1 MNFSEEQSGISF
13 SKTAE
18 TSERQVAV
26 KVRLFHQVI
35 ERAQREKLLYLQM
48 EEGLKSKTLA
58 YTRIR
63 RILVRAQ
70 GEKKKRKRIYEFKR
84 LTIVRAVIPLF
95 VIERQGPLCFSSFVS

>member
-70 GEKKKRKRIYEFKR
+70 GEKKREKEFTSLKD
-84 LTIVRAVIPLF
+84 L
-95 VIERQGPLCFSSFVS
+95 PLCEL